1 MGAAYLFP
9 MSETLRLHYA
19 PDNASLI
26 VRLAL
31 EELDVTYETVL
42 VDRTKEA
49 QRSDAFRAINP
60 AAKIP
65 ALETPDG
72 ALFETAA
79 ILLYLA
85 DRYGRLAPLAADPE
99 RGLFLSWLFYL
110 SNTVHANLR
119 LTFYPQ
125 AYAGKDGSSIAAL
138 RAGARKSLLE
148 SLELL
153 EILAQQQ
160 HKWFNGAEP
169 SLIDLYLAAILRWMA
184 IYPAGDTSWFSLSS
198 YAGLHE
204 MAGKLETRDS
214 VAALIRAEGMAPFP
228 FTRPAFPNP
237 PEGVAL

>member
-1 MGAAYLFP
+1 ML
-9 MSETLRLHYA
+9 ETLRLHYA

-31 EELDVTYETVL
+31 EELGVTYETVL
-42 VDRTKEA
+42 VDRAAQA
-49 QRSDAFRAINP
+49 QRSVAFRAINP

-85 DRYGRLAPLAADPE
+85 DRFGRLAPDTDDPA
-99 RGLFLSWLFYL
+99 RGPFLSWLFYI

-125 AYAGKDGSSIAAL
+125 IYAGNNDASVSAL
-138 RAGARKSLLE
+138 RAGARSNLLE
-148 SLELL
+148 SLRLL
-153 EILAQQQ
+153 DILANEG
-160 HKWFNGAEP
+160 HAWFNGTTP
-169 SLIDLYLAAILRWMA
+169 SLLDLYLAAILRWMA
-184 IYPAGDTSWFSLSS
+184 IYPAGDTSWFSLASYPGLLDMASS
-198 YAGLHE
+198 
-204 MAGKLETRDS
+204 LENRDS
-214 VAALIRAEGMAPFP
+214 VVALIRAEGMAPCP
-228 FTRPAFPNP
+228 FTKPAFPNP